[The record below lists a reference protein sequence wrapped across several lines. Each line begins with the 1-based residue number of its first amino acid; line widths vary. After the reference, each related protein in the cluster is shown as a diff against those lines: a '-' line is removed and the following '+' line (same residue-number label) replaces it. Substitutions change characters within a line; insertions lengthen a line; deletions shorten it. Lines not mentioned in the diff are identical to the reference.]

1 MPSRSNQVKTATRRV
16 DELLKIAP
24 SDLLQQARTKFLK
37 QIEEK
42 SAPEGVESFVMA
54 TAQEIISHPQAKKL
68 TFWYTLTQDERDI
81 LYEKLIE
88 RVKVDEGK
96 VISVEL
102 KI

>member
-1 MPSRSNQVKTATRRV
+1 
-16 DELLKIAP
+16 
-24 SDLLQQARTKFLK
+24 
-37 QIEEK
+37 
-42 SAPEGVESFVMA
+42 MA
-54 TAQEIISHPQAKKL
+54 TAKEIISHPQAKKL